1 MIFFYYGENSFL
13 AHQKIEAIVKKF
25 QTEID
30 PNRQNVQQLDGED
43 ISADDFFQAV
53 RAAGFLAT
61 KKLVIIKNIF
71 NNKNISAWQN
81 SLLDF
86 LKKQKDDQDE
96 NYIIFWQTNKPDNR
110 LKLYKILKKFKFTEE
125 FNPLTPQQ
133 LSAWIKKQ
141 VTAKK
146 KSIDDQ
152 AVNLLLSYVGDNLWQ
167 LNQEVN
173 KLIHF
178 AKQTISE
185 NEIKAIVQAKI
196 DDNIFNLIDALG
208 NKNKALSL
216 KLIEAQLNSG
226 TSPQYVLNMIIR
238 QFRLLIK
245 VKHLEQKYPS
255 ALAQAL
261 KLPNWIAEKTLN
273 QSKLYTPQQLKKIY
287 RQLFFL
293 DEKFKTTSGQEKI
306 LFAQMINGL

>member
-238 QFRLLIK
+238 QFRLLILTIDGEADNLASWQK
-245 VKHLEQKYPS
+245 NKLAGQATKFGREKLIRVYRTLLEIDIKQKTSSSPFD
-255 ALAQAL
+255 
-261 KLPNWIAEKTLN
+261 LN
-273 QSKLYTPQQLKKIY
+273 SE
-287 RQLFFL
+287 L
-293 DEKFKTTSGQEKI
+293 DLLI
-306 LFAQMINGL
+306 LGL